1 MCTANLSNVLPK
13 NRRME
18 RVRRSSVRG
27 RSLSG
32 LATALGLPQ
41 RPQVA
46 HRRGIDDDD
55 LGAPLEPNEA
65 SGGELRRDA
74 RQRLVDDDRIV
85 LREDDAR
92 FVGHPPSLSPL
103 APRSSA
109 GSHRS
114 APDVLH
120 TRPVAPKCDM
130 EEGTM
135 SRLSVSASRAARA
148 FSVRTILI
156 GVICLSVGGGLA
168 KAAPPIDI
176 FQLADGTNTTQ
187 LAKVDAAG
195 NIAVSVSNLP
205 ATQTVAGTVA
215 VSNGTVAVSNLP
227 ATQNVA
233 GSVAVS
239 NLPATQNVAGAVA
252 VSNFPATQQIAGS
265 VGDARVTTQIALDDL
280 TLDAGCVA
288 ASGFDS

>member
-1 MCTANLSNVLPK
+1 
-13 NRRME
+13 
-18 RVRRSSVRG
+18 
-27 RSLSG
+27 
-32 LATALGLPQ
+32 
-41 RPQVA
+41 
-46 HRRGIDDDD
+46 
-55 LGAPLEPNEA
+55 
-65 SGGELRRDA
+65 
-74 RQRLVDDDRIV
+74 
-85 LREDDAR
+85 
-92 FVGHPPSLSPL
+92 
-103 APRSSA
+103 
-109 GSHRS
+109 
-114 APDVLH
+114 
-120 TRPVAPKCDM
+120 
-130 EEGTM
+130 M

-233 GSVAVS
+233 G
-239 NLPATQNVAGAVA
+239 AVA

-265 VGDARVTTQIALDDL
+265 VGDARVTSQIAFDDL
-280 TLDAGCVA
+280 TTDAGGNAVSNLHSTAGYTQARVGALSFGSCATPLTVRVYTVA
-288 ASGFDS
+288 FNGPTFPFPIKLGEGTTCANNGYSAAFDVPGTDLYFSVSGPANQVVLIATWAR

>member
-1 MCTANLSNVLPK
+1 
-13 NRRME
+13 
-18 RVRRSSVRG
+18 
-27 RSLSG
+27 
-32 LATALGLPQ
+32 
-41 RPQVA
+41 
-46 HRRGIDDDD
+46 
-55 LGAPLEPNEA
+55 
-65 SGGELRRDA
+65 
-74 RQRLVDDDRIV
+74 
-85 LREDDAR
+85 
-92 FVGHPPSLSPL
+92 
-103 APRSSA
+103 
-109 GSHRS
+109 
-114 APDVLH
+114 
-120 TRPVAPKCDM
+120 
-130 EEGTM
+130 M
-135 SRLSVSASRAARA
+135 SRLSVSASRAGRA
-148 FSVRTILI
+148 FSLRTILI

-195 NIAVSVSNLP
+195 NVAVSVANLP

-233 GSVAVS
+233 GTVAVS

-280 TLDAGCVA
+280 TLDAGGVA
-288 ASGFDS
+288 ASGFHSTARYTQVRVSALSVSVVSCATPLTVTVYIPVNTPTWSSSVKLGEGTTCNGSNYNAVFDVPATDLFFFVNGKAGAQVAIVTWAR